1 MILNMDFSK
10 SSFIQQNLLSTYY
23 VPGTFI
29 CVGSIWVMKTYNVSV
44 FIMKEELISK

>member
-10 SSFIQQNLLSTYY
+10 TSFIVQNLLSTYY
-23 VPGTFI
+23 VPGSFI
-29 CVGSIWVMKTYNVSV
+29 CVGNIWVTKAYNVSV